1 MKGTEQ
7 AALSFSA
14 GFLSTSWSPQ
24 HAQTD
29 TLTDKPECRQG
40 STDTSKLIGGDLL
53 VQSGM

>member
-7 AALSFSA
+7 AAFSVSA

-24 HAQTD
+24 HAQMD
-29 TLTDKPECRQG
+29 TLTDKPECREE